1 MRKPSSISDL
11 HRRVGGLEARVD
23 SLEGN
28 TTSNTERITTLEITT
43 NKVLT
48 ELEKSSSTLDRI
60 EKSLAI
66 VEQITDV
73 KDALTLVGGMVAKF
87 IKVLKY
93 LVMSSA
99 FLYAAYTLFKTGD
112 VAGAVEYV
120 KQFFDLGF

>member
-1 MRKPSSISDL
+1 MQLSSL
-11 HRRVGGLEARVD
+11 GKELLKQLER
-23 SLEGN
+23 N

-93 LVMSSA
+93 LVMSGA
-99 FLYAAYTLFKTGD
+99 FLYAAYILFKTGD

-120 KQFFDLGF
+120 KQFFALGF

>member
-28 TTSNTERITTLEITT
+28 TNSNTDRITTLEITST
-43 NKVLT
+43 KVLT

-60 EKSLAI
+60 EKSLTI

-73 KDALTLVGGMVAKF
+73 KDALTLVGSMVAKLV
-87 IKVLKY
+87 KGLKY
-93 LVMSSA
+93 LMMSVVL
-99 FLYAAYTLFKTGD
+99 LYAAYSVFKTGD
-112 VAGAVEYV
+112 IAGAVEYIRE
-120 KQFFDLGF
+120 FFNLGM